1 MLCLKKVLVLANDN
15 STIFNFRRELLERLL
30 KEGYEIFVSVPPH
43 RRNAVF
49 GQMGCTVIQTDIS
62 RKGTNPLK
70 EWHVYREYLRILRDV
85 RPDVV
90 LTYTI
95 KPNIYGSLA
104 CKKMGIPYINNVT
117 GLGSMLQREN
127 IVGKAFIFLQRLAYR
142 KSYCVFFQNSS
153 NMQYFKDKKVVG
165 DRAVLL
171 PGSGVNL
178 DLHRFRPYPP
188 EESGI
193 RFIVVSRLRY
203 DKGYEELFRAIEL
216 LKEKIQGIAEFHIVG
231 WIEESAYEARL
242 KELEEYLPIVY
253 HGEKSQE
260 EVHNLIAG
268 SHCLIHPSH
277 HEGMSNV
284 MMEAAAAGRPLIA
297 SDIPGC
303 CEIIDVNKTGFTFKV
318 KDAEALA
325 EAVLRFLSLTRPERE
340 EMGRK
345 GHEKM
350 VKYFD
355 RQIVIDAYLEKISAV
370 CRVTETTE
378 NVTV

>member
-1 MLCLKKVLVLANDN
+1 LKKVLILANDN
-15 STIFNFRRELLERLL
+15 STIYNFRRELLGRLRE
-30 KEGYEIFVSVPPH
+30 EGYEVFVSVPPH
-43 RRNAVF
+43 QRNAVF
-49 GQMGCTVIQTDIS
+49 EKMGCRVLQTDIS

-70 EWHVYREYLRILRDV
+70 EWLVYREYLRLLRDV
-85 RPDVV
+85 RPDVA

-104 CKKMGIPYINNVT
+104 CRKMGIPYINNVT

-127 IVGKAFIFLQRLAYR
+127 IISKFFIFLQKLAFR

-153 NMQYFKDKKVVG
+153 NMRYFKEKKAIG
-165 DRAVLL
+165 DRAALL

-178 DLHRFRPYPP
+178 DLHKFCPYPP
-188 EESGI
+188 EEGGI

-216 LKEKIQGIAEFHIVG
+216 LNERIKGIAEFHIVG
-231 WIEESAYEARL
+231 WIEERAYETRL
-242 KELEEYLPIVY
+242 RELEKRLPIVY
-253 HGEKSQE
+253 HGEISQE
-260 EVHNLIAG
+260 EVHELIAS

-297 SDIPGC
+297 SDSPGC
-303 CEIIDVNKTGFTFKV
+303 REIIDVNQTGFTFQV
-318 KDAEALA
+318 KSAEALA
-325 EAVLRFLSLTRPERE
+325 GVIERFLSLSMPERE
-340 EMGRK
+340 KMGRK
-345 GHEKM
+345 GHMKM
-350 VKYFD
+350 AKYFD
-355 RQIVIDAYLEKISAV
+355 RRIVVDAYIEKIAAI
-370 CRVTETTE
+370 CQRTETTE